1 MVEEKNKQIIADICY
16 THPEKVAFTY
26 NRDVYQRNGVF
37 PFWDIDQLGF
47 IHCFHWDASVRSNHI
62 KSPLSPPPSE
72 TCDCDLCRF
81 EASPANVWR
90 LLLHAHTSADALLAK
105 EPNVGS
111 SKAEGLWWKPTM
123 EARSILSFS
132 LQRLCCPYR
141 LLVTSRSIYYQSYCL
156 GSFKCWHLRNSSP
169 RAMRSTG
176 AWKEAFLL
184 WIWLLEGGELCRW
197 LRFQQPEW
205 RHMLDQHPH
214 PPTPEGSAELC
225 SEANI
230 CALVLH
236 H

>member
-1 MVEEKNKQIIADICY
+1 MHQSGQITLKARSHLLRQRRVIVICADLKPLLQMCGGYCCMPTPLLMLSWQRSRTWAVPRLRGYDGNPPWKPDQYLASVYRGCAALIAY
-16 THPEKVAFTY
+16 QWPLEAFT
-26 NRDVYQRNGVF
+26 
-37 PFWDIDQLGF
+37 
-47 IHCFHWDASVRSNHI
+47 
-62 KSPLSPPPSE
+62 
-72 TCDCDLCRF
+72 T
-81 EASPANVWR
+81 
-90 LLLHAHTSADALLAK
+90 
-105 EPNVGS
+105 
-111 SKAEGLWWKPTM
+111 
-123 EARSILSFS
+123 
-132 LQRLCCPYR
+132 
-141 LLVTSRSIYYQSYCL
+141 SYCL

-169 RAMRSTG
+169 GAMRSTG